1 MTVSQGP
8 CREQA
13 RPRSPWGLCELPHG
27 GVQWSCEGRH
37 LVQLAHKCPGG
48 WDGEIIWLGMR
59 MRRPL
64 KAGRPQGKREGQRAG
79 PFTWNKGQ
87 EAGVWDEPGDP
98 GAWRLFRVLREGLG
112 DTTAVFWTGSLSSR
126 GEAGGLA
133 SEMCFLH

>member
-8 CREQA
+8 RREQA
-13 RPRSPWGLCELPHG
+13 RHSPTVVCN
-27 GVQWSCEGRH
+27 GRAKVVIWCS
-37 LVQLAHKCPGG
+37 LLTSALGG

-64 KAGRPQGKREGQRAG
+64 KAGCPQGKREGQRAG

-98 GAWRLFRVLREGLG
+98 GAWRLFCVLREGLG
-112 DTTAVFWTGSLSSR
+112 DTTAVFWTGSLWSR

-133 SEMCFLH
+133 SELCFLH